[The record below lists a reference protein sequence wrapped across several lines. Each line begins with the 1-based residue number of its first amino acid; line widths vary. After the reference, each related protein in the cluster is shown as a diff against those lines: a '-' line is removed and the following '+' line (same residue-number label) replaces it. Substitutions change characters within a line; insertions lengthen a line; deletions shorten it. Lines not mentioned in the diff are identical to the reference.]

1 MPLVTIKVFEE
12 ELSESQSQDLIR
24 KVTEA
29 IIPFVEEKLRAN
41 TWVLIEEIASGSWG
55 IGGQALGLKDVRAI
69 QSQKR

>member
-1 MPLVTIKVFEE
+1 MPLFTIKVFEE
-12 ELSESQSQDLIR
+12 ELSDSQSQDLIL

-29 IIPFVEEKLRAN
+29 IIPFVGEKLRAN

-69 QSQKR
+69 QSQK

>member
-12 ELSESQSQDLIR
+12 ELSDSQSQDLIR

-29 IIPFVEEKLRAN
+29 IIPFVGEKLRAN

-69 QSQKR
+69 QSQK

>member
-12 ELSESQSQDLIR
+12 ELSESKSQDLIR

-29 IIPFVEEKLRAN
+29 IIPFVGEKLRAN
-41 TWVLIEEIASGSWG
+41 TWILIEEIASGSWG
-55 IGGQALGLKDVRAI
+55 IGGQALGLKDVRAS